1 MAGRRPNGVA
11 IAALAL
17 VIDAILVLGQIGL
30 DTPYATPV
38 ATLTGIHPVFPGVL
52 AALAAVRIV
61 VALGL
66 WTGRRWAW
74 VLAMVLVGMALLISL
89 RLYWLGQPPYAWMA
103 VDVVL
108 AFYLNQG
115 AVRAFFER
123 RPATDATGI
132 PGSTGAPGV
141 TGTAA
146 AADRG

>member
-17 VIDAILVLGQIGL
+17 VVDAILVLGQIGL

-52 AALAAVRIV
+52 AAFAALRIV
-61 VALGL
+61 VAAGL

-74 VLAMVLVGMALLISL
+74 VIAMVLVGAALIVSL
-89 RLYWLGQPPYAWMA
+89 RLYWMGQPPYAWMA

-123 RPATDATGI
+123 RAPADTTGT
-132 PGSTGAPGV
+132 PGSTGAA
-141 TGTAA
+141 TGTA
-146 AADRG
+146 DRG